1 MKEEEENVDVMVLK
15 MTLEGRLIGSAEVEP
30 QRIKSKG
37 YLQGLCE
44 ALRQQYKEALAR
56 CLKPPTF
63 LLEIP
68 TNNE

>member
-1 MKEEEENVDVMVLK
+1 MGNENVGMMIIK
-15 MTLEGRLIGSAEVEP
+15 MMLEGRLIGSADVEP

-44 ALRQQYKEALAR
+44 SLRHQNKEALAR
-56 CLKPPTF
+56 CTKPPTF

-68 TNNE
+68 TSNG

>member
-1 MKEEEENVDVMVLK
+1 MVIK
-15 MTLEGRLIGSAEVEP
+15 MMLEGRLIGLAEVEP

-44 ALRQQYKEALAR
+44 ALLQQYQEALER
-56 CLKPPTF
+56 CIKPPTF

-68 TNNE
+68 TDNE